1 MKGRKEQ
8 KMKKWVVEEWNA
20 EYDQKAFDRGE
31 YEPIFAQSYV
41 DNEPTSTVGVYDSE
55 EAAYA
60 AYKKVKGSSGVY
72 CFKAAGKIPMVGVTA
87 YTLAEYDAD
96 TEDEDYT
103 NEEYQHYSELADYYE
118 DSTEEARQEY
128 LKEREDRERW
138 LYGEEDELAI
148 RRSRTVV

>member
-1 MKGRKEQ
+1 
-8 KMKKWVVEEWNA
+8 
-20 EYDQKAFDRGE
+20 
-31 YEPIFAQSYV
+31 
-41 DNEPTSTVGVYDSE
+41 
-55 EAAYA
+55 
-60 AYKKVKGSSGVY
+60 
-72 CFKAAGKIPMVGVTA
+72 MVGVTA

-138 LYGEEDELAI
+138 LYGEEDELAT
-148 RRSRTVV
+148 SLLNG